1 MEWGMM
7 VVMARGVP
15 STHYAQSVDAK
26 IAYQVSGDGP
36 VDLVLL
42 PGLVSHVELA
52 WQQPT
57 YRRFVGLLQRRC
69 RVICFDKRG
78 TGLSDP
84 TDSPP
89 TIDMRVTDLAA
100 VMDAAGSAR
109 AILFGVSDGGRGAV
123 ACAAARPERVAGWI
137 LFGTSYRG
145 PRAGL
150 LRQYRS
156 AVQNWGEGRLLD
168 LVAPSLANPQ
178 SRAAAGAF
186 ERAAASP
193 SMVEALI
200 ESLGLGDVRHLLE
213 RPVPW
218 AEPGG
223 LALANG
229 GREPGGR
236 LGGPR
241 AQQR

>member
-1 MEWGMM
+1 MHSRWTPRSPIRFPGT
-7 VVMARGVP
+7 AP
-15 STHYAQSVDAK
+15 STWSCA
-26 IAYQVSGDGP
+26 
-36 VDLVLL
+36 L
-42 PGLVSHVELA
+42 GLVSHVELA

-123 ACAAARPERVAGWI
+123 ACAAARPERVAGLI

-150 LRQYRS
+150 LRYRG
-156 AVQNWGEGRLLD
+156 VQNWGEGRLLD
-168 LVAPSLANPQ
+168 LGRQVWRIRNPAPLPGPSRGRRQ
-178 SRAAAGAF
+178 SEHGGGVDR
-186 ERAAASP
+186 
-193 SMVEALI
+193 I
-200 ESLGLGDVRHLLE
+200 
-213 RPVPW
+213 PW
-218 AEPGG
+218 SW
-223 LALANG
+223 
-229 GREPGGR
+229 
-236 LGGPR
+236 
-241 AQQR
+241 